1 MLSQSTLLRL
11 ETQPEVI
18 PLLLSGATPAA
29 IMARPASGQWSAH
42 ENLAH
47 LARHQTVFLER
58 LRRILGESAPQ
69 LGRYRAEE
77 DSAWPEWSCLSTE
90 EVLSRHKAGRAEF
103 IRLGKGLSPTD
114 ASRVGIHPL
123 FGDMSLALWVEFFL
137 LHEAHHLYVVM
148 TRLGQV
154 KRSLGLLPTP

>member
-1 MLSQSTLLRL
+1 
-11 ETQPEVI
+11 
-18 PLLLSGATPAA
+18 
-29 IMARPASGQWSAH
+29 MARPASGQWSAH

-77 DSAWPEWSCLSTE
+77 DSAWPEWSGLSTE
-90 EVLSRHKAGRAEF
+90 DVLSRHQAGRAEF
-103 IRLGKGLSPTD
+103 IRLAKGLSHTD
-114 ASRVGIHPL
+114 ASRIGIHPIL
-123 FGDMSLALWVEFFL
+123 GDMSLALWVEFFL

-148 TRLGQV
+148 TRLGQA
-154 KRSLGLLPTP
+154 KRSLGLPPTP

>member
-1 MLSQSTLLRL
+1 MLNPSTLLRL

-18 PLLLSGATPAA
+18 PALLSGAAPAA

-77 DSAWPEWSCLSTE
+77 DSAWPEWSSLSTE
-90 EVLSRHKAGRAEF
+90 DVLSRHQAGRAEF
-103 IRLGKGLSPTD
+103 IRLAKGLSHTD
-114 ASRVGIHPL
+114 ASRIGIHPL
-123 FGDMSLALWVEFFL
+123 LGDMSLALWVEFFL

-154 KRSLGLLPTP
+154 KGSLGLPPTP

>member
-1 MLSQSTLLRL
+1 MLSPSTLLRL
-11 ETQPEVI
+11 ATQPDVI
-18 PLLLSGATPAA
+18 PSLLSGATPAA

-47 LARHQTVFLER
+47 LARHQTVFLGR
-58 LRRILGESAPQ
+58 LRRLLSESAPQ

-77 DSAWPEWSCLSTE
+77 DSAWPEWSGLSTA
-90 EVLSRHKAGRAEF
+90 EVLSRHQAGRAEF

-123 FGDMSLALWVEFFL
+123 LGDMRLALWVEFFL

-154 KRSLGLLPTP
+154 QRSLGLPPTP